1 MYKVEVKTNSA
12 LLHAIYSIAD
22 DAIANDQVEFTKIG
36 LSQKEDKVVVIEVT
50 DFDKYTKKDGETYNE
65 IECES
70 ITAFDSDTFTTFVD
84 TDKVK
89 DILKTIGI
97 KL

>member
-1 MYKVEVKTNSA
+1 MYKVEVKTNSE

-22 DAIANDQVEFTKIG
+22 DAIANDQVEFTKVGI
-36 LSQKEDKVVVIEVT
+36 SQKEGKVVVCEVT
-50 DFDKYTKKDGETYNE
+50 DFYKHTKEDGETYNE

-70 ITAFDSDTFTTFVD
+70 ITAFDEDAFTTFVD
-84 TDKVK
+84 TDEVK
-89 DILKTIGI
+89 NILNTIGV